1 MAFKPSQPQSIG
13 GVLDIGFQVYKT
25 SLAQIWLI
33 CVVIAIGN
41 LAPSVYMLLKL
52 GSLSQATAPGEM
64 AAYMK
69 HLFTDPVYWVSYLVS
84 MAISSC
90 AMGAI
95 YLKQDAIASDTDLG
109 LGRALTLALRR
120 TPALVLAAILFMI
133 AVAIGCVLLII
144 PGLILM
150 VSLMLFGAVVVLE
163 SRGPAAGLLRS
174 HKLVWG
180 HWWRTTAVLT
190 VAFIIV
196 GVIYAALGFV
206 VALIL
211 PFVARG
217 ADPLIFTLIN
227 SVVLNVVIQVLVLPF
242 FLGLILSLYWDLRL
256 RRDGGDLS
264 ERLDALNAA

>member
-1 MAFKPSQPQSIG
+1 
-13 GVLDIGFQVYKT
+13 
-25 SLAQIWLI
+25 
-33 CVVIAIGN
+33 
-41 LAPSVYMLLKL
+41 
-52 GSLSQATAPGEM
+52 
-64 AAYMK
+64 
-69 HLFTDPVYWVSYLVS
+69 
-84 MAISSC
+84 
-90 AMGAI
+90 
-95 YLKQDAIASDTDLG
+95 
-109 LGRALTLALRR
+109 
-120 TPALVLAAILFMI
+120 
-133 AVAIGCVLLII
+133 
-144 PGLILM
+144 
-150 VSLMLFGAVVVLE
+150 
-163 SRGPAAGLLRS
+163 LLRS

-242 FLGLILSLYWDLRL
+242 FLGLILSLYWDLKL